1 MKSAK
6 AKILVID
13 DDPRMV
19 EVLRLT
25 LEEADYC
32 VIAAF
37 DGKEGLRA
45 AYAEHPDLVLLDI
58 MMPGMDG
65 FRVLDTLRLVT
76 DTPIIMLTAAGHDAN
91 RIRGLDKGVTDF
103 LAKGT
108 SPEVLLAHVRSRL
121 RPSSRWKAQGMRYI
135 GETLAVDFSRRT
147 LLVNNKPVRL
157 TPLQWKL
164 LQCLVEREGTV
175 ATYDDLLT
183 AGWENPEFRDTG
195 AVKVQMSEL
204 RKKLNDRADSSHF
217 IHTIREEGYLFEVR

>member
-1 MKSAK
+1 MKS

-25 LEEADYC
+25 LEEVGYC
-32 VIAAF
+32 VISAF
-37 DGKEGLRA
+37 DGKAGLRA

-65 FRVLDTLRLVT
+65 FQVLDTLRLIT
-76 DTPIIMLTAAGHDAN
+76 DTPIIMLTAAGHDVN
-91 RIRGLDKGVTDF
+91 RIRSLDKGVTDF

-108 SPEVLLAHVRSRL
+108 SPDVLLAHVRSRL
-121 RPSSRWKAQGMRYI
+121 RPTSKWKAQGLCYI
-135 GETLAVDFSRRT
+135 GEALAVDLSRRT
-147 LLVNNKPVRL
+147 LLVNNEPVRL

-164 LQCLVEREGTV
+164 LQCLLEHEGTV
-175 ATYDDLLT
+175 STYDDLLK
-183 AGWENPEFRDTG
+183 AGWENPEFRDTS

-204 RKKLNDRADSSHF
+204 RKKLNDHANPSHL